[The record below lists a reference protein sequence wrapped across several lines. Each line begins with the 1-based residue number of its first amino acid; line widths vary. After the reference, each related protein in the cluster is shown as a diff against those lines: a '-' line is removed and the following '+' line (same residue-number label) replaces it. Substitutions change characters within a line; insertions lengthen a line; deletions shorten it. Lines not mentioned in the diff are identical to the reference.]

1 MKKIYLC
8 GAALVFLSA
17 CTSIKT
23 PSSVNGLNESQ
34 TVPSTQPN
42 TKVETVKPGAV
53 PNTFVLSGAIAA
65 KSHKKGWSA
74 TADWKQSGPHTYQ
87 ITLMGPMGSQAV
99 RIEEQHGKV
108 IYQEGAQTL
117 SSSNGDNLLAKKT
130 GIRLPV
136 NSLYYWVRGI
146 PAPGAIQSA
155 TRNSNGQLQ
164 MLKQSGYT
172 IEYVDYMNAQPYV
185 LPHKIRLFGPDLTV
199 KLIIKKWQ
207 I

>member
-8 GAALVFLSA
+8 AASLLCLSA
-17 CTSIKT
+17 CTSIKA
-23 PSSVNGLNESQ
+23 PSSVNEQVEPKTLSSAQ
-34 TVPSTQPN
+34 TNAQ
-42 TKVETVKPGAV
+42 VEAIKPGSV

-117 SSSNGDNLLAKKT
+117 TSSNGDNLLAKKT

-146 PAPGAIQSA
+146 PAPGVIQSA
-155 TRNSNGQLQ
+155 TRNGNGQLQ
-164 MLKQSGYT
+164 VLKQAGYT
-172 IEYVDYMNAQPYV
+172 IEYVDYMNAQSYV
-185 LPHKIRLFGPDLTV
+185 LPHKIRLSGPDLTV